1 MTQLDTA
8 TSLRDRRDADALVSE
23 IPPTPPPPSPAHYR
37 RVQTDQLLA
46 RSRVGQGEDRTSG
59 GPVEAMWPSR
69 ELPERARGLGLTVF
83 RSVRGGRENVTP
95 GLELG
100 LRASCPSTTPA
111 HSSSSAIPH
120 LLAQGPFS
128 LEPCW
133 SLPMLGLRDLAL
145 PVTSATTVTPSGSQL
160 P

>member
-1 MTQLDTA
+1 M
-8 TSLRDRRDADALVSE
+8 
-23 IPPTPPPPSPAHYR
+23 
-37 RVQTDQLLA
+37 
-46 RSRVGQGEDRTSG
+46 
-59 GPVEAMWPSR
+59 EAMWPSR
-69 ELPERARGLGLTVF
+69 ELPEQTRGLGLTVF
-83 RSVRGGRENVTP
+83 QPVRGGRENVTL

-120 LLAQGPFS
+120 PLAQGPFS

-133 SLPMLGLRDLAL
+133 SLPMLGLGDLAL